1 METTTKPHPST
12 KPRTGGQVLVDQLI
26 VHGVK
31 QLFCVPGESYLAALD
46 ALHDAKVEVT
56 ICRQEGGAT
65 MMAEAQ
71 GKLTINHGPIKNLDM
86 DGMTMVFKA
95 GDAAMLKDLKAGT
108 KIKFDAD
115 RVNGQI
121 TVTKLQKTK

>member
-1 METTTKPHPST
+1 MLKTIATIAFVAFALPAAAQSVNGTVTK
-12 KPRTGGQVLVDQLI
+12 VD
-26 VHGVK
+26 
-31 QLFCVPGESYLAALD
+31 
-46 ALHDAKVEVT
+46 
-56 ICRQEGGAT
+56 
-65 MMAEAQ
+65 EAQ

-86 DGMTMVFKA
+86 EAMSMVFKA
-95 GDAAMLKDLKAGT
+95 GDPAMLKGLKSGD